1 MDSSRSGL
9 SEDEAVVA
17 RFRRRQR
24 QLLEPDFV
32 VFARDHWNF
41 NAFSFNPGGNHG
53 AFFRISTHSV
63 LMFAGGQGTSIRK
76 GLAIE
81 EPYDSLSLVPTL
93 LALTGQIQD
102 DHISEFLEQR
112 GFWAFPGR
120 IIGELLG
127 DQP

>member
-1 MDSSRSGL
+1 MESSRPGL
-9 SEDEAVVA
+9 SADEALIA

-53 AFFRISTHSV
+53 SFFRISTQSI
-63 LMFAGGQGTSIRK
+63 LMFAGGQQTGIHK
-76 GLAIE
+76 GLVIH

-93 LALTGQIQD
+93 LTLTGQIKD
-102 DHISEFLEQR
+102 GRLSEPLQQT
-112 GFWAFPGR
+112 GFWTFPGR
-120 IIGELLG
+120 IIGELLA
-127 DQP
+127 DRP